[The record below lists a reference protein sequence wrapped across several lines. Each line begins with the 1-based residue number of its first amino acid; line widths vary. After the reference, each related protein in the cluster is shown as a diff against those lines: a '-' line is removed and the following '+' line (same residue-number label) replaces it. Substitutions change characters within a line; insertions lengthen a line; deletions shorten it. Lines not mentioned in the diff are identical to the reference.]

1 MTRCYY
7 AFPASN
13 PSRQPFTLGQRWPH
27 SPVLNSLI
35 PQQSVPEPL
44 LPLLTPASDHP
55 ITGSPDHP
63 IWQVG
68 GPPPSTPNPKDLA
81 DSTPGLTSPQPCQ
94 KCEQRNG
101 IPPLRLYSQL
111 PPLLTESRSGG
122 QGNNIKHILPDLR
135 PWINCP
141 FGHDPS

>member
-44 LPLLTPASDHP
+44 LPLLTPDFRSP
-55 ITGSPDHP
+55 TGVPHMVTS
-63 IWQVG
+63 IL
-68 GPPPSTPNPKDLA
+68 KDLA
-81 DSTPGLTSPQPCQ
+81 DSTPALTPL
-94 KCEQRNG
+94 KYKQRNRPYAVAP
-101 IPPLRLYSQL
+101 ILQL
-111 PPLLTESRSGG
+111 PD
-122 QGNNIKHILPDLR
+122 DL
-135 PWINCP
+135 
-141 FGHDPS
+141 D